1 MNQNNSASSQKKT
14 GSETV
19 HLPFFGLPRLAVYIR
34 PHRRIFVSMILTNMA
49 VGLFDIFLPLFQSY
63 AINHFVAEK
72 STDGIGRFAGLYLA
86 FLLVQV
92 IVNTISAYRCGQM
105 EMVLGRDMKKASFD
119 HLQTLSL
126 SYFSE
131 NSVGYIHARV
141 ISDTD
146 RIAAVMSWYLSDG
159 LWNLCFVTGA
169 VVMMVILNP
178 RLSLTVIFLLP
189 VIIAASAFFQKKLV
203 RLNRLIRDANS
214 RISAAYNESITGA
227 LTIKTL
233 VIEDRMQKEFSSVS
247 REMRQYSVRAGRV
260 KALFVNLIS
269 FSGWLALALV
279 LMQGGVLSRQGLIT
293 LGTLSVFMTYAL
305 KMMDP
310 IERLVEVLSSMIQMQ
325 VNIERFTRLCST
337 QPRVLDRPDVLEK
350 YGDSFHPKK
359 ENWEP
364 LYGDIEFRDVSFH
377 YDDSDE
383 LVLSHFSLKVPQG
396 TVVAIVGETGA
407 GKSTLV
413 NLLCRFYEPT
423 EGQILVDG
431 IDERE
436 RSQLWLH
443 SKIGYVL
450 QTPHLFSGSIRE
462 NMLYGCETA
471 SDDDI
476 LDAIHAAGADGILER
491 IGAQNQNL
499 KDPLGRRSLLLS
511 ALDGQVG
518 EGGDRLSTGEKQLL
532 SIARAIL
539 VRPRIFVLD
548 EATSSVDTE
557 TEKLIQKAI
566 SHIMKGKTSFLI
578 AHRLST
584 IREADLI
591 LAVQDGRIIE
601 QGSHSEL
608 MKKKGY
614 YYRLYTRQFSGNT
627 L

>member
-1 MNQNNSASSQKKT
+1 M
-14 GSETV
+14 ETE
-19 HLPFFGLPRLAVYIR
+19 
-34 PHRRIFVSMILTNMA
+34 S
-49 VGLFDIFLPLFQSY
+49 D
-63 AINHFVAEK
+63 VADSKE
-72 STDGIGRFAGLYLA
+72 
-86 FLLVQV
+86 V
-92 IVNTISAYRCGQM
+92 I
-105 EMVLGRDMKKASFD
+105 
-119 HLQTLSL
+119 
-126 SYFSE
+126 
-131 NSVGYIHARV
+131 
-141 ISDTD
+141 
-146 RIAAVMSWYLSDG
+146 
-159 LWNLCFVTGA
+159 
-169 VVMMVILNP
+169 
-178 RLSLTVIFLLP
+178 
-189 VIIAASAFFQKKLV
+189 
-203 RLNRLIRDANS
+203 
-214 RISAAYNESITGA
+214 
-227 LTIKTL
+227 
-233 VIEDRMQKEFSSVS
+233 
-247 REMRQYSVRAGRV
+247 
-260 KALFVNLIS
+260 
-269 FSGWLALALV
+269 
-279 LMQGGVLSRQGLIT
+279 
-293 LGTLSVFMTYAL
+293 
-305 KMMDP
+305 
-310 IERLVEVLSSMIQMQ
+310 
-325 VNIERFTRLCST
+325 
-337 QPRVLDRPDVLEK
+337 EK
-350 YGDSFHPKK
+350 YGDAFNPKK

-364 LYGDIEFRDVSFH
+364 LEGDVEFRDVSFM
-377 YDDSDE
+377 YPDGNE
-383 LVLSHFSLKVPQG
+383 MVLEHFDLKVPRG
-396 TVVAIVGETGA
+396 TNVAIVGETGA

-614 YYRLYTRQFSGNT
+614 YYRLYTRQFSGDT

>member
-72 STDGIGRFAGLYLA
+72 SIDGIGRFAGLYLA

-92 IVNTISAYRCGQM
+92 IVNMISAYRC
-105 EMVLGRDMKKASFD
+105 
-119 HLQTLSL
+119 
-126 SYFSE
+126 E

-396 TVVAIVGETGA
+396 TAVAIVGETGA

>member
-1 MNQNNSASSQKKT
+1 M
-14 GSETV
+14 
-19 HLPFFGLPRLAVYIR
+19 
-34 PHRRIFVSMILTNMA
+34 
-49 VGLFDIFLPLFQSY
+49 
-63 AINHFVAEK
+63 
-72 STDGIGRFAGLYLA
+72 
-86 FLLVQV
+86 
-92 IVNTISAYRCGQM
+92 
-105 EMVLGRDMKKASFD
+105 
-119 HLQTLSL
+119 
-126 SYFSE
+126 
-131 NSVGYIHARV
+131 
-141 ISDTD
+141 
-146 RIAAVMSWYLSDG
+146 
-159 LWNLCFVTGA
+159 
-169 VVMMVILNP
+169 
-178 RLSLTVIFLLP
+178 
-189 VIIAASAFFQKKLV
+189 
-203 RLNRLIRDANS
+203 
-214 RISAAYNESITGA
+214 
-227 LTIKTL
+227 
-233 VIEDRMQKEFSSVS
+233 
-247 REMRQYSVRAGRV
+247 
-260 KALFVNLIS
+260 
-269 FSGWLALALV
+269 
-279 LMQGGVLSRQGLIT
+279 
-293 LGTLSVFMTYAL
+293 
-305 KMMDP
+305 
-310 IERLVEVLSSMIQMQ
+310 
-325 VNIERFTRLCST
+325 
-337 QPRVLDRPDVLEK
+337 
-350 YGDSFHPKK
+350 
-359 ENWEP
+359 
-364 LYGDIEFRDVSFH
+364 
-377 YDDSDE
+377 
-383 LVLSHFSLKVPQG
+383 PQG
-396 TVVAIVGETGA
+396 TAVAIVGETGA

-436 RSQLWLH
+436 RSQLWLN